1 MTLVQIAPIKI
12 FQLTPSR
19 RATITGRRPY
29 LILKFQLT
37 PSRRATEIDKV
48 YQKCMEISTHAL
60 TEGDPPLFVEVSGYE
75 NFNSRPHGGRRH
87 ENINSRH
94 HIHFNSRP
102 HGGRPTGAMSRRR
115 WFRYFNSRPHGGRQV
130 CDVINLEF
138 DHFNSRPH
146 GGRQGYTGSSSRR
159 KEFQLTPSRRAT
171 EAAGYMVVTEG
182 FQLTPS
188 RRATPSRLQTRTVR
202 KFQLTPSRRA
212 TRDSEGIRKRL
223 RISTHALTEGDETGT
238 RSWEASTDFNSRPHG
253 GRQRW

>member
-75 NFNSRPHGGRRH
+75 NFNSRPHGGRP
-87 ENINSRH
+87 NS
-94 HIHFNSRP
+94 IPKMIGN
-102 HGGRPTGAMSRRR
+102 
-115 WFRYFNSRPHGGRQV
+115 
-130 CDVINLEF
+130 E
-138 DHFNSRPH
+138 
-146 GGRQGYTGSSSRR
+146 
-159 KEFQLTPSRRAT
+159 EFQLTPSRRAT
-171 EAAGYMVVTEG
+171 SQAGIPDVMFI

-188 RRATPSRLQTRTVR
+188 RRATANLD
-202 KFQLTPSRRA
+202 KF
-212 TRDSEGIRKRL
+212 
-223 RISTHALTEGDETGT
+223 
-238 RSWEASTDFNSRPHG
+238 FF
-253 GRQRW
+253 

>member
-1 MTLVQIAPIKI
+1 MKNFNSRPHGGRRSNRSRLIVFSQFQLTPSRRATADKFSCGCVPGISTHALTEGDLMTLVQIAPIKI

-130 CDVINLEF
+130 CDVINLEC

-188 RRATPSRLQTRTVR
+188 RRAT
-202 KFQLTPSRRA
+202 A
-212 TRDSEGIRKRL
+212 TL
-223 RISTHALTEGDETGT
+223 H
-238 RSWEASTDFNSRPHG
+238 P
-253 GRQRW
+253 